1 MNNQISL
8 HNGMLAIAG
17 TIAILAGLTFN
28 AYLMTTYAEG
38 LGVWMQGGMALLGVV
53 LDTIKIAFIVLF
65 FTVLLPT
72 GQYGKAFF
80 VFCFT
85 VLLIA
90 LSLFSGF
97 GAQINV
103 LTSSEKALIEGSQAK
118 VMAQSNLSN
127 AQETLQ
133 SLSGASGLNVAELQG
148 KMDALLNSKPLNSRG
163 TQVSSSLGSLTSNC
177 SNTSTWYYR
186 YCADYPNLKKQLNE
200 ASQYQTAKQ
209 SVKDAEKS
217 VLSVGTLQGD
227 IEQIATNPVF
237 LYASNLTGYTP
248 KQVKTFVANLISF
261 LLEFVGTLA
270 LIVSGAGRKQII
282 TESTGYDT
290 SPSVAYV
297 AKGKPY
303 QFNNRSQNS
312 ELGSLNSGFDSDMIG
327 AKMPISEQ
335 SFEAKMPISD
345 NEAMDTEKP
354 VKSQARRS
362 KGTPDTNTSG
372 EGSKRYHFV
381 RKQVKNGSLKPSLY
395 ALTKVKYGGVSISK
409 PTAIAYQL
417 AMAKEGLI
425 EQTKARNGKQTFRL
439 KVAEVSA

>member
-1 MNNQISL
+1 L
-8 HNGMLAIAG
+8 
-17 TIAILAGLTFN
+17 
-28 AYLMTTYAEG
+28 
-38 LGVWMQGGMALLGVV
+38 V
-53 LDTIKIAFIVLF
+53 
-65 FTVLLPT
+65 
-72 GQYGKAFF
+72 
-80 VFCFT
+80 
-85 VLLIA
+85 A

-103 LTSSEKALIEGSQAK
+103 LTNSEKALIEGSQAK
-118 VMAQSNLSN
+118 VMAQSNLN
-127 AQETLQ
+127 DAQATLQ
-133 SLSGASGLNVAELQG
+133 SLSGASGLNVAELQAQ
-148 KMDALLNSKPLNSRG
+148 MDALLNSKPLNSKG

-209 SVKDAEKS
+209 SVKDAEQS
-217 VLSVGTLQGD
+217 VLSVGSLQGD

-237 LYASNLTGYTP
+237 IYASQLTGYTP
-248 KQVKTFVANLISF
+248 RQIKSFVANLISF

-270 LIVSGAGRKQII
+270 LIVSGAGRKQVI
-282 TESTGYDT
+282 TESAGYDA
-290 SPSVAYV
+290 SPSMAYV

-303 QFNNRSQNS
+303 HFNNRSKNS
-312 ELGSLNSGFDSDMIG
+312 ALGSLNSGFNNDTIG

-345 NEAMDTEKP
+345 NKEMDTEKP

-381 RKQVKNGSLKPSLY
+381 RKQVKMGVLKPSLY

-409 PTAIAYQL
+409 PTAIAYQQ

-425 EQTKARNGKQTFRL
+425 VQTTSRNGKPTYKL
-439 KVAEVSA
+439 AEV